1 MSVGGAEEPKSGSET
16 AHTATTSTQ
25 GAELTGMPLMWAAQ
39 VANRAEAPVSA
50 VARGSTGRQRAPAE
64 RLRARSGTA
73 NQRRGA
79 PTATAAAPRRA
90 SPPHPETFS
99 STT

>member
-50 VARGSTGRQRAPAE
+50 VLWICHVT
-64 RLRARSGTA
+64 RL
-73 NQRRGA
+73 QGA
-79 PTATAAAPRRA
+79 PMPASNSTPPAPY
-90 SPPHPETFS
+90 PPV
-99 STT
+99 